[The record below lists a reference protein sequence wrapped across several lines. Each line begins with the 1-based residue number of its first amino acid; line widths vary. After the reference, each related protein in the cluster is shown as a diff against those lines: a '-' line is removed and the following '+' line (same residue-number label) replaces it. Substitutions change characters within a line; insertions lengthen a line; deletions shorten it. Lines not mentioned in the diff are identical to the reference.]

1 MILTTLTTLTTRP
14 RAASTVSLPGLSAA
28 AAMCVSVLA
37 MASAGPAFAAE
48 GDEPAA
54 TEGEAE
60 PTPEGEAEPEEPA
73 YVSDLDSLVRV
84 VQQRPVLKSGR
95 FELFVGAGLVANDS
109 MYDHWLATGT
119 GRVHVSE
126 WISIGATYAKFFS
139 EESALQDTIA
149 KDYEVFPELSATRWY
164 AGGDVT
170 FVAVDG
176 KFTFFDSAIA
186 YWDIYASIGGGVT
199 VTSRSDSPKPTGMV
213 GVGWRLFLADW
224 LTFSVELRDYIFIEQ
239 FNAGNELVNNLVG
252 QAGITLFIPFG
263 FDYEYVK

>member
-1 MILTTLTTLTTRP
+1 MTLTTRP
-14 RAASTVSLPGLSAA
+14 RAASTVSFPGLAA
-28 AAMCVSVLA
+28 VAARATAVIVAALA
-37 MASAGPAFAAE
+37 LTGTGPAFSAE
-48 GDEPAA
+48 PDEPASTGDEA
-54 TEGEAE
+54 GPGEGE
-60 PTPEGEAEPEEPA
+60 GETEAEEPA
-73 YVSDLDSLVRV
+73 FVSDLDSLVRV

-95 FELFVGAGLVANDS
+95 FELFVGAGIVANDT

-139 EESALQDTIA
+139 EESDLQSTIA

-199 VTSRSDSPKPTGMV
+199 VTSRSDSPRPTGMV

-224 LTFSVELRDYIFIEQ
+224 LTFSVELRDYIFVEQ
-239 FNAGNELVNNLVG
+239 FNAGSELVNNLVG

>member
-1 MILTTLTTLTTRP
+1 MNSPRNELHLGPLGQATRP
-14 RAASTVSLPGLSAA
+14 RARAWPW
-28 AAMCVSVLA
+28 VLLTCLA
-37 MASAGPAFAAE
+37 CTAPASALAA
-48 GDEPAA
+48 DEPPPD
-54 TEGEAE
+54 GEATTE
-60 PTPEGEAEPEEPA
+60 EGEPEEPA

-84 VQQRPVLKSGR
+84 IQQRSVLKSGR
-95 FELFVGAGLVANDS
+95 FELFAGAGLVVNDA
-109 MYDHWLATGT
+109 MYDHWMATAT

-126 WISIGATYAKFFS
+126 WISIGATYSKFFS
-139 EESALQDTIA
+139 AVSELQRTVA

-176 KFTFFDSAIA
+176 KFVFFDSAIA
-186 YWDIYASIGGGVT
+186 YWDLYASIGGGVT

-224 LTFSVELRDYIFIEQ
+224 LTLSVELRDYLFIEK

-252 QAGITLFIPFG
+252 QAGLTIFIPFG
-263 FDYEYVK
+263 FDYEYAK

>member
-1 MILTTLTTLTTRP
+1 MTLTTRP
-14 RAASTVSLPGLSAA
+14 RAAKPGEHISGQARGGQARGLATATVALVLCWGGLAH
-28 AAMCVSVLA
+28 
-37 MASAGPAFAAE
+37 AGEPAPDAPA
-48 GDEPAA
+48 DEPAE
-54 TEGEAE
+54 TEPGDTE
-60 PTPEGEAEPEEPA
+60 EPEEPA

-95 FELFVGAGLVANDS
+95 FELFVGAGFVANDS

-126 WISIGATYAKFFS
+126 WISIGATYSKFFS
-139 EESALQDTIA
+139 NESELQKTIA
-149 KDYEVFPELSATRWY
+149 TDYEVFPELSATRWY

-199 VTSRSDSPKPTGMV
+199 VTSRSDSAKPTGMV
-213 GVGWRLFLADW
+213 GIGWRLFLADW
-224 LTFSVELRDYIFIEQ
+224 LTFSVELRDYIFVEQ

-263 FDYEYVK
+263 FDYEYAK